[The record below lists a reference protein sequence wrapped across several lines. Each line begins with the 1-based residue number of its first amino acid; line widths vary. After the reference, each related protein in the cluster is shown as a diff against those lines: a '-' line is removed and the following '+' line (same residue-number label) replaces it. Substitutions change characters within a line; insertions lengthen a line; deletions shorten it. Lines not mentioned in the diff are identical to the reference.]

1 MTDARPL
8 VADSPLP
15 PTAPAPGELIARARA
30 LIPALRQRAAAC
42 EAEKRIPDE
51 TVRDLVEAGF
61 FRITMPK
68 SAGGYAMR
76 PSVLWA
82 VAREIGRGC
91 GSTAWIMSLL
101 GLHPWLV
108 GMFAPEAQRD
118 VFADGDAIV
127 PVLTGGVGR
136 DITVTPVPGG
146 YEVSGLWRYA
156 SGIDIATWVIAM
168 VPVPVAGADA
178 PVPHLIL
185 VPKREFA
192 IDHASWNVLGMRGT
206 GSKDVRL
213 TRAFVPAYRTISW
226 VDAQRGIYPG
236 ASLNQEPTYRAPLN
250 GLFAMS
256 TAAAVVGVAS
266 GAVDHFL
273 DAVKSRIMVGT
284 GLRQIDDTSTHILT
298 GECAARVNMAFT
310 LLMHDVDEMYD
321 TAAAGAA
328 FAVET
333 RARYRMDAA
342 LISRTA
348 LAAADRLFNAIG
360 GSLLP
365 TGTPLERYFR
375 DIHAMASH
383 FLLQPEPAGELYGR
397 ALLGLDL
404 PPGAR
409 I

>member
-1 MTDARPL
+1 MAAPASMRP
-8 VADSPLP
+8 P
-15 PTAPAPGELIARARA
+15 PAAPAPEELVARARA
-30 LIPALRQRAAAC
+30 LIPVLRARAAAC
-42 EAEKRIPDE
+42 EEAKRIPAE
-51 TVRDLVEAGF
+51 TARDLVEAGF
-61 FRITMPK
+61 FRITRPV
-68 SAGGYAMR
+68 SAGGYAMS

-82 VAREIGRGC
+82 VTREIGRGC

-108 GMFAPEAQRD
+108 GMFEPHAQD
-118 VFADGDAIV
+118 EVFADGDAIV

-136 DITVTPVPGG
+136 DLEVRAVASG

-156 SGIDIATWVIAM
+156 SGIDVATWVIAM
-168 VPVPVAGADA
+168 VPLPRGDA
-178 PVPHLIL
+178 MEPHLVL
-185 VPKREFA
+185 VPKGEFR

-213 TRAFVPAYRTISW
+213 ERGFVPTHRVVSW
-226 VDAQRGIYPG
+226 SDAQRGIYPG
-236 ASLNQEPTYRAPLN
+236 AAINREPAYRAPLN

-266 GAVDHFL
+266 GAVDHFV
-273 DAVKSRIMVGT
+273 DAVRTRTVIGT
-284 GLRQIDDTSTHILT
+284 GQRQIEDKAAHLEA
-298 GECAARVNMAFT
+298 GHCAAQVHMAYA
-310 LLMHDVDEMYD
+310 LLMRDVDEMIE
-321 TAAAGAA
+321 TAARGAT
-328 FAVET
+328 FTVGQ

-348 LAAADRLFNAIG
+348 LAAADRMFNAIG

-365 TGTPLERYFR
+365 SGAPLERCFR

-383 FLLQPEPAGELYGR
+383 FLLQPEPAAELYGR
-397 ALLGLDL
+397 TLLGLDL
-404 PPGAR
+404 PTGAR

>member
-1 MTDARPL
+1 MAVPASKR
-8 VADSPLP
+8 AESA
-15 PTAPAPGELIARARA
+15 APAPEALIARARA
-30 LIPALRQRAAAC
+30 LIPVLRARAAAC
-42 EAEKRIPDE
+42 EDARRIPDE
-51 TVRDLVEAGF
+51 TVRDLVAAGF
-61 FRITMPK
+61 FRITQPA
-68 SAGGYAMR
+68 SAGGYAMS

-108 GMFAPEAQRD
+108 GMFEPRAQD
-118 VFADGDAIV
+118 EVFADGDAIV

-136 DITVTPVPGG
+136 DLDVTAIAGG
-146 YEVSGLWRYA
+146 YEISGLWRYA

-168 VPVPVAGADA
+168 VPLPRGGASE
-178 PVPHLIL
+178 PHLIL
-185 VPKREFA
+185 VPKSSFRIA
-192 IDHASWNVLGMRGT
+192 HASWNVLGMRGT

-213 TRAFVPAYRTISW
+213 ERAFVPAHRVVPW
-226 VDAQRGIYPG
+226 LDAQRGVYPG
-236 ASLNQEPTYRAPLN
+236 SAVNREPTYRAPLN

-266 GAVDHFL
+266 GAVDHFVE
-273 DAVKSRIMVGT
+273 AIKARTVTGT
-284 GLRQIDDTSTHILT
+284 GQRQIEDKAAQLEA
-298 GECAARVNMAFT
+298 GQCAAQVHMAFA
-310 LLMHDVDEMYD
+310 LLARDVDEMYEIARRD
-321 TAAAGAA
+321 DA
-328 FAVET
+328 FTLEQ

-348 LAAADRLFNAIG
+348 LAAADRMFNAVG

-365 TGTPLERYFR
+365 SGAPLERCFR

-397 ALLGLDL
+397 VLLGLDL
-404 PPGAR
+404 PQGAR
-409 I
+409 V

>member
-1 MTDARPL
+1 MASLRSIQGQT
-8 VADSPLP
+8 
-15 PTAPAPGELIARARA
+15 PAPDELIDRARR
-30 LIPALRQRAAAC
+30 LIPVLRERAAAC
-42 EAEKRIPDE
+42 EAGKRIPAE
-51 TVRDLVEAGF
+51 TARDLVEAGF
-61 FRITMPK
+61 FRITQPA

-91 GSTAWIMSLL
+91 GSTAWVMSLL

-108 GMFAPEAQRD
+108 GMFAPEAQRE

-136 DITVTPVPGG
+136 DIVVEPAGDG
-146 YEVSGLWRYA
+146 YTVSGLWRYA

-168 VPVPVAGADA
+168 VPVRKRGADA
-178 PVPHLIL
+178 AEPHLII
-185 VPKREFA
+185 VPKRAFS
-192 IDHASWNVLGMRGT
+192 IDDASWNVLGMRGT

-213 TRAFVPAYRTISW
+213 DTIHVPAHRTLSW
-226 VDAQRGIYPG
+226 TDAQRGIYPG
-236 ASLNQEPTYRAPLN
+236 SALNREPTYRAPLN

-266 GAVDHFL
+266 GALDHFIE
-273 DAVKSRIMVGT
+273 AAKTRVIVGT
-284 GLRQIDDTSTHILT
+284 GERQITDKATHIEA
-298 GECAARVNMAFT
+298 GQCAAQVHMAFA
-310 LLMHDVDEMYD
+310 LLMRDADEMYD
-321 TAAAGAA
+321 TAAAGRT
-328 FAVET
+328 FTTEQ

-342 LISRTA
+342 LVSRTA
-348 LAAADRLFNAIG
+348 LAAADRLFNAVG

-365 TGTPLERYFR
+365 TGAPLERCFR

-383 FLLQPEPAGELYGR
+383 FLLQPGPAGELYGR
-397 ALLGLDL
+397 TLLGLDL
-404 PPGAR
+404 PQGAR